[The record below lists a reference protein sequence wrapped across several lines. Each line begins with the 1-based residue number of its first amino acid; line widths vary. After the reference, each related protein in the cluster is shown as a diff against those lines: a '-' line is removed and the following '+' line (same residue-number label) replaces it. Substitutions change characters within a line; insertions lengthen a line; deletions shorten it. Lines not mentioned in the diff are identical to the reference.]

1 MSEQLAWISFG
12 IETLTSSEELGTGG
26 VLESKGTTI
35 MIILVE
41 TIERA
46 VPFSAVIAAS
56 RSVSALIY
64 SAI

>member
-1 MSEQLAWISFG
+1 MSEQLADISLG
-12 IETLTSSEELGTGG
+12 IETLTSSEVLGTGG
-26 VLESKGTTI
+26 ALESKGTMI

-41 TIERA
+41 AIERA
-46 VPFSAVIAAS
+46 VPFSAVISAI